1 MHTYI
6 TSTCMQNHVYIHMC
20 LFIYTY
26 KVQYV
31 CKFIHICTS
40 SICMYV
46 CINLHT
52 SYTMQKW
59 VGTMVFLLL
68 YFYYCH
74 LLLYFYCCHLLLYFY
89 YYYLLYFYNYH
100 LLLYYYH
107 LLLYYYHLLL
117 FTTINL
123 FLCRSG
129 WVLWFVLC
137 VHVCMCMSLII
148 CTCANLPYNAGMQGG
163 EVV

>member
-1 MHTYI
+1 MYAKSCIHTYVPIHIHIQSSICLQIHTYI
-6 TSTCMQNHVYIHMC
+6 HKLNMH
-20 LFIYTY
+20 
-26 KVQYV
+26 
-31 CKFIHICTS
+31 
-40 SICMYV
+40 V
-46 CINLHT
+46 CIYKFTYLLYNAE
-52 SYTMQKW
+52 
-59 VGTMVFLLL
+59 VGGYYGFLLL

-107 LLLYYYHLLL
+107 LLLS
-117 FTTINL
+117 TTINL